1 VADALA
7 YVREQ
12 RASDA
17 PFDVAVSGE
26 SPVEGDMAR
35 DHVQPFA
42 EAGATWWI
50 EEGLGFTL
58 DEFRARIQAGPPR
71 S

>member
-1 VADALA
+1 VSEALA

-12 RASDA
+12 RSSDA

-26 SPVEGDMAR
+26 SPADVSTAR
-35 DHVQPFA
+35 EQVQPFA

-50 EEGLGFTL
+50 EEGLGWTL
-58 DEFRARIQAGPPR
+58 EEFRARIQAGPPA